1 MMQELLEQLK
11 LPLIGWVM
19 NNKILILDDE
29 DPIRQFMKINLDYQG
44 YQTVEASSGEEA
56 LKVFEEEKPAVA
68 ILDIM
73 LPGISGYEVCEKI
86 RDMSPMTGII
96 MVSAKSQDIDKILGL
111 EKGADDYIIKPF
123 NPQELILRVKSLMRR
138 VNLNPS
144 NQANTET
151 KSLRDGPFTL
161 DIYSKTFFKDD
172 KEIDVTPTEF
182 TILEYFIKNKGK
194 AMTRDEIM
202 KETWGENY
210 SNDTKIVDV
219 NIRRIRAKIEENPAK
234 PAFIETVWGTGY
246 RWK

>member
-1 MMQELLEQLK
+1 
-11 LPLIGWVM
+11 M

-44 YQTVEASSGEEA
+44 YQTIEASTGEEA
-56 LKVFEEEKPAVA
+56 IRVFEEEKPAVA

-73 LPGISGYEVCEKI
+73 LPGISGLEVCEII
-86 RDMSPMTGII
+86 RDKSPMTGII

-138 VNLNPS
+138 VNLNP
-144 NQANTET
+144 TEEKEDNK
-151 KSLRDGPFTL
+151 KSLQDGPFKL
-161 DIYSKTFFKDD
+161 DIYSKSFYKNDR
-172 KEIDVTPTEF
+172 EIDVTPTEF

-219 NIRRIRAKIEENPAK
+219 NVRRIRAKIEENPAK
-234 PAFIETVWGTGY
+234 PEFIETVWGTGY

>member
-1 MMQELLEQLK
+1 
-11 LPLIGWVM
+11 M

-56 LKVFEEEKPAVA
+56 LRIFEEEKPAVA

-86 RDMSPMTGII
+86 RDKSPMTGII

-138 VNLNPS
+138 VNLNPAGES
-144 NQANTET
+144 SDEV
-151 KSLRDGPFTL
+151 KSLTDGPFTL
-161 DIYSKTFFKDD
+161 DIYSKTFYKNDQ
-172 KEIDVTPTEF
+172 EIDVTPTEF

-202 KETWGENY
+202 KETWGDSY

-234 PAFIETVWGTGY
+234 PEFIETVWGTGY

>member
-1 MMQELLEQLK
+1 
-11 LPLIGWVM
+11 M

-44 YQTVEASSGEEA
+44 YQTVEAASGEEA
-56 LKVFEEEKPAVA
+56 LRIFEEEKPAVA

-138 VNLNPS
+138 VNLNPGGEKS
-144 NQANTET
+144 EEI
-151 KSLRDGPFTL
+151 KSLTDGPFTL
-161 DIYSKTFFKDD
+161 DIYSKTFFKGE

-202 KETWGENY
+202 RETWGDNY

-234 PAFIETVWGTGY
+234 PKFIETVWGTGY

>member
-1 MMQELLEQLK
+1 
-11 LPLIGWVM
+11 M

-44 YQTVEASSGEEA
+44 YQTVEAASGEEA
-56 LKVFEEEKPAVA
+56 LRIFEEEKPAVA

-73 LPGISGYEVCEKI
+73 LPGMSGYEVCEKI

-138 VNLNPS
+138 VNLNPGGEKS
-144 NQANTET
+144 EEI
-151 KSLRDGPFTL
+151 KSLTDGPFTL
-161 DIYSKTFFKDD
+161 DIYSKTFFKGE

-202 KETWGENY
+202 RETWGDNY

-234 PAFIETVWGTGY
+234 PEFIETVWGTGY